1 MLWDAHMPEE
11 SSMDLVRYAVRA
23 HPDTGPGLTGRREKG
38 KNMAKI
44 LAVDDEQMFCD
55 LLRAVLGHHGHEV
68 ITVMSGADA
77 REQFKWHRRHM
88 TPYDLFMLDRH
99 GSVVHKHFL

>member
-38 KNMAKI
+38 KIWRKSSQWTMNRCSATCCEPCSVTMATK
-44 LAVDDEQMFCD
+44 
-55 LLRAVLGHHGHEV
+55 
-68 ITVMSGADA
+68 
-77 REQFKWHRRHM
+77 
-88 TPYDLFMLDRH
+88 
-99 GSVVHKHFL
+99 